1 MLTEQQGV
9 DDRDPPARGALIVR
23 APVDFDLHGLAG
35 VRVVDGDDVDVAA
48 VAAQLGPLP
57 RRLDREPDIVIR
69 FVDRIEHRSRLR
81 YLGAR
86 DTGWT
91 DDGFFVLRSRKE
103 PVVVRLPMDR
113 IGGPCEIVAERGV
126 PAIPFLIAV
135 LNLSVLGNGALPLH
149 AAAFELDGVGTLI
162 TGWSKGGKTEL
173 LMAAVGAGARYIGDE
188 WVYLTIDGT
197 MRGIPEPIRLWDWH
211 LDQLPTAREHLGL
224 GDRVKLRGIPALR
237 RIDRATPRRLRRFPP
252 NRLLHR
258 AMPVLEG
265 QLHVDLPPERLFG
278 PLGALIGSVDRV
290 LFVVSAAG
298 PETTVEPID
307 AADVARRMAASLAY
321 ERNDL
326 MLLWHQARFTDP
338 DLRNEHLETFET
350 RQQALL
356 ETILAGRPAWVVTH
370 AYPVDLAG
378 LFESVRP
385 VLR

>member
-9 DDRDPPARGALIVR
+9 DDRDPPVRGALIVR
-23 APVDFDLHGLAG
+23 APADFDLHGLAG
-35 VRVVDGDDVDVAA
+35 VRVVDGDDADVAA
-48 VAAQLGPLP
+48 VAAQLGPLL
-57 RRLDREPDIVIR
+57 RRLDREPDILIR
-69 FVDRIEHRSRLR
+69 FVDRIEHGSRLR

-86 DTGWT
+86 DAGWT
-91 DDGFFVLRSRKE
+91 DDGFFVLRSRKQ

-113 IGGPCEIVAERGV
+113 IGGTCEIVAERGV

-135 LNLSVLGNGALPLH
+135 LNLTVLGNGALPLH
-149 AAAFELDGVGTLI
+149 AAAFELDGVGTLV

-188 WVYLTIDGT
+188 WVYLTTDGT

-211 LDQLPTAREHLGL
+211 LDQLPSARARLGL

-237 RIDRATPRRLRRFPP
+237 RVDRATPRRLRRFPP

-258 AMPVLEG
+258 AMPILEG
-265 QLHVDLPPERLFG
+265 QLHVDMPPERLFG
-278 PLGALIGSVDRV
+278 PLGALIGSVDRI
-290 LFVVSAAG
+290 LFTVSAAG
-298 PETTVEPID
+298 PETTVEPIE
-307 AADVARRMAASLAY
+307 AVDVARRMAASLAY

-326 MLLWHQARFTDP
+326 LLLWHQARFTDP
-338 DLRNEHLETFET
+338 DLQNEHLETLET
-350 RQQALL
+350 RQRDLL
-356 ETILAGRPAWVVTH
+356 ERILAGRPAWVVTH
-370 AYPVDLAG
+370 PYPVDLAV